1 MYIQGGN
8 GPGILITLIY
18 PNFCN
23 DVFLFVGYKNFGTIL
38 RYEDEESR
46 SKKNS
51 DVIKMRD
58 EERRSEK
65 ENP

>member
-1 MYIQGGN
+1 MYIN
-8 GPGILITLIY
+8 LLFNVLSPKIPDYCIKREVITM
-18 PNFCN
+18 
-23 DVFLFVGYKNFGTIL
+23 
-38 RYEDEESR
+38 
-46 SKKNS
+46 KKMKSLN